1 MTASLWNDQQQYVRD
16 MNNLKRD
23 QIAKGEARLAE
34 LLNAIWP

>member
-1 MTASLWNDQQQYVRD
+1 